1 MAVLELNEQ
10 SNSFLRPTIVKP
22 RLLFRSL
29 GRSPFRHASKSG
41 ERYDNETCLSKAK
54 LQYFFNLI
62 SGDKPL
68 DTKQSIRSAS
78 I

>member
-1 MAVLELNEQ
+1 MSILKIDYIMSRSTMAVLELNEQ

-41 ERYDNETCLSKAK
+41 ER
-54 LQYFFNLI
+54 
-62 SGDKPL
+62 
-68 DTKQSIRSAS
+68 
-78 I
+78 